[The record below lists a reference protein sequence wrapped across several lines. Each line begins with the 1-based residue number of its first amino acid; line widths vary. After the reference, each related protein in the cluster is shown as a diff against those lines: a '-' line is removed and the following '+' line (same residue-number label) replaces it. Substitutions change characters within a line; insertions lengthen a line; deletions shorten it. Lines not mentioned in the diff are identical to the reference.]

1 MKTVSEAAQWLRGH
15 DDYLII
21 THRRPD
27 GDAVGCAIS
36 LCLGLRA
43 IGKRAYI
50 WANPQFT
57 PRYAARLDGLVSQ
70 QVEECTTIISVDM
83 ASETLLPVNGD
94 QFAGKIEFCLDHHP
108 SNTGYAPWTLVQ
120 AECGG
125 CGELIWD
132 VLEELGVEITKEM
145 AEAIYIAI
153 STDTGCFR
161 FANTTARTFRT
172 AAKAVEHGA
181 DIAPINRE
189 LFEIKSKG
197 RLRLKSRIMAN
208 MEFYADGRVAIA
220 CLPQIW
226 VEELEVTEDDLDSI
240 SGFAR
245 TIDGVQVGVMIRDSE
260 PGRAKLSVR
269 TAPGYDASLYCS
281 HLGGGGHHAAAGCAI
296 DGTLMDGKKAI
307 LEVLKKECVI
317 GS

>member
-1 MKTVSEAAQWLRGH
+1 MKTVNEAALWLREH
-15 DDYLII
+15 DEYLII

-27 GDAVGCAIS
+27 GDAVGSAIA

-43 IGKRAYI
+43 IGKKAYI

-57 PRYAARLDGLVSQ
+57 PRNAARLSGLVTKE
-70 QVEECTTIISVDM
+70 VAENATIISVDM
-83 ASETLLPVNGD
+83 ASETLLPMGGD
-94 QFAGKIEFCLDHHP
+94 DFAGKIVFCLDHHP
-108 SNTGYAPWTLVQ
+108 SNTGYAPNTLVQ
-120 AECGG
+120 PECGG

-132 VLEELGVEITKEM
+132 VLEELDVAITKEI

-189 LFEIKSKG
+189 FFEIKSKG
-197 RLRLKSRIMAN
+197 RLRLESRIMAN
-208 MEFYADGRVAIA
+208 MEFYADGKVAIA
-220 CLPQIW
+220 TLPQTW

-245 TIDGVQVGVMIRDSE
+245 TIDGVQIGIMIRNSE

-269 TAPGYDASLYCS
+269 TAAGYDASKYCAY
-281 HLGGGGHHAAAGCAI
+281 LGGGGHHAAAGCAM
-296 DGTLMDGKKAI
+296 DGTLEDGKRAI
-307 LEVLKKECVI
+307 LEVLRKENVL
-317 GS
+317 